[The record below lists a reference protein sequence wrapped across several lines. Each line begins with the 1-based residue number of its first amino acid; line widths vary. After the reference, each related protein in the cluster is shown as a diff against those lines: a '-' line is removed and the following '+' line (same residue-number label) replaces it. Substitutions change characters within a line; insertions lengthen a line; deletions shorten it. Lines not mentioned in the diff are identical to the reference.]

1 MKDNSET
8 LRDFLEEYVNTHSIS
23 FLREE
28 PHVLA
33 SRISTFFS
41 SLSFPHTEEHFL
53 EGLKQKAL
61 QCLWNT
67 ILDDTIEYTKRGKEE
82 VFDSLQ
88 VVTTYR
94 NGVTRNGK
102 TESGSVIHDFIQR
115 FYSLP
120 SGPNKKSVEEL
131 LFLDLINVLNG
142 FEYERII
149 QENCMV
155 GTLSEYMEFG
165 AITFDMRVYL
175 DIDIALYPY
184 SMSPSAI
191 GYLREAYRWFTLAFK
206 LSSDIATFEREFFVE
221 RSHNAVILHGQETGE
236 LPENVLRSDW
246 EYKERLIERIIPS
259 LMNDIEEK
267 GREYLRKSLE
277 CLEKINDIDITH
289 ISAAFASIF
298 ENYPGPRMF
307 SLPIKK
313 EMML

>member
-8 LRDFLEEYVNTHSIS
+8 LRNFLEEYVNTHSIS

-67 ILDDTIEYTKRGKEE
+67 VIDDIIEYTNRGKEDI
-82 VFDSLQ
+82 FDSLQ
-88 VVTTYR
+88 VVTSHR
-94 NGVTRNGK
+94 NGVSYKGK
-102 TESGSVIHDFIQR
+102 TESGSIIHDFIQG

-120 SGPNKKSVEEL
+120 SGPNTKSVEEL
-131 LFLDLINVLNG
+131 LFLDLINILNG

-149 QENCMV
+149 QENCMG
-155 GTLSEYMEFG
+155 GTLSEYVEFG

-175 DIDIALYPY
+175 DIDIVLYPY
-184 SMSPSAI
+184 SISPSTI

-221 RSHNAVILHGQETGE
+221 RSHNAVIFHGQDTGV
-236 LPENVLRSDW
+236 LPRDVLRSDW
-246 EYKERLIERIIPS
+246 EYKERLIRSVIPS
-259 LMNDIEEK
+259 LINDIEEK
-267 GREYLRKSLE
+267 GREYLRESLK
-277 CLEKINDIDITH
+277 CLEKIDEIDIIH
-289 ISAAFASIF
+289 ISSAFASIF

-307 SLPIKK
+307 SLLVKK
-313 EMML
+313 ELMP